1 MRMVLLCIYDS
12 SEFKC
17 SFVIGKL
24 RIAPVKEN
32 SSSIPK
38 LEPQAAVTASRIKV
52 KNMKSLPVS
61 SLG

>member
-1 MRMVLLCIYDS
+1 MQL
-12 SEFKC
+12 
-17 SFVIGKL
+17 VIGKL

-52 KNMKSLPVS
+52 KNKKSLPVS